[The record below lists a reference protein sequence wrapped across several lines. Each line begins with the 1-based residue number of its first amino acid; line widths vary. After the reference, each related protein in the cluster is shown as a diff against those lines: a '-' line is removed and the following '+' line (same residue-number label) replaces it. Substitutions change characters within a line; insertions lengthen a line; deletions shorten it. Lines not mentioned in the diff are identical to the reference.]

1 MTASI
6 SSASGNFL
14 FGSASDGPQTWLSIR
29 LLISQLSEAPRYP
42 PVVSLPSCVCVCGSV
57 YRIHGQLDVPACVE
71 SFAELLGCHRF
82 VNPPYF
88 SFRVRVILTC
98 AISVAAMKGRLVMN
112 AASNPYQLTSTG
124 FMSKYFTFPPV
135 CDVPQGLGLVPAL
148 SLAKPLNSSPIRAEN
163 KPFFLYPC
171 YGSSMIHADTCREA
185 DESQS
190 LFFFRLVSWSH
201 QASCRLP
208 AASLLPRGAHLEMF
222 QPHCRPELEV
232 FALNAQPTCSARGKL
247 RNTQQGHC

>member
-14 FGSASDGPQTWLSIR
+14 FGSASDGPQTWLPIS

-42 PVVSLPSCVCVCGSV
+42 PVVSLPSCGCVCVCGSGV
-57 YRIHGQLDVPACVE
+57 PCTGWLDVPACVE

-124 FMSKYFTFPPV
+124 FTSKHFTFPPV

-148 SLAKPLNSSPIRAEN
+148 FLAKPLNSSPI
-163 KPFFLYPC
+163 
-171 YGSSMIHADTCREA
+171 
-185 DESQS
+185 
-190 LFFFRLVSWSH
+190 
-201 QASCRLP
+201 
-208 AASLLPRGAHLEMF
+208 
-222 QPHCRPELEV
+222 
-232 FALNAQPTCSARGKL
+232 
-247 RNTQQGHC
+247 